1 MYRQKEAE
9 ALERLRLIAI
19 EKEEEEKRKQAER
32 DEKERMRQYAID
44 RAYADEEARKMD
56 LLAKFEAD
64 SHKLDRVTAQ
74 RNRDMAMKNER
85 ERLSKQDKMDAVERL
100 KRVEAY
106 NREKQLRKIEDD
118 NRWVGNEN
126 AQNMALLLTTRLF

>member
-1 MYRQKEAE
+1 VYRQKEAE

-19 EKEEEEKRKQAER
+19 EKEEEERRKQAER

-44 RAYADEEARKMD
+44 KSYADEEARKME

-74 RNRDMAMKNER
+74 RIQEMAIKNER
-85 ERLSKQDKMDAVERL
+85 ERLSKQDKMAAVERL

-106 NREKQLRKIEDD
+106 NREKQTRKIEED
-118 NRWVGNEN
+118 NRWVGREN
-126 AQNMALLLTTRLF
+126 VH